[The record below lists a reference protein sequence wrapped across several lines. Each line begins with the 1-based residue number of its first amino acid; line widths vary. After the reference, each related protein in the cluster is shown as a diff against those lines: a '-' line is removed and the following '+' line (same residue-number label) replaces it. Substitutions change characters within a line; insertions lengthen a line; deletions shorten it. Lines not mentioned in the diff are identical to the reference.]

1 MKLIKL
7 STLFSSTALALL
19 LASHAHAVDSL
30 RIGIEAAYPPFAS
43 KTGSGEIVGFD
54 YDIGNALC
62 AQMQVKC
69 QWVEQEFD
77 GLIPSLKV
85 RKIDA
90 ILSSLTISEERKK
103 SVDFTNRYYQAAGR
117 IVMKEGADLGPHF
130 SGLAAKRVGVQRAG
144 IHDRFATEI
153 LAPIG
158 AQVIRYASLN
168 EAYLDLIAGRL
179 DAVQGND
186 VAVQIGFL
194 DTPNGK
200 GYAFAGETLR
210 DPKYF
215 GDGVGIAVRK
225 GDRALAERFN
235 QALLAI
241 RENGEYNAI
250 HDHYFKFDIYG
261 E

>member
-1 MKLIKL
+1 MKIKKL
-7 STLFSSTALALL
+7 SVLLSSSALALL
-19 LASHAHAVDSL
+19 IASHACAADSL

-43 KTGSGEIVGFD
+43 KTDKGEIVGFD

-85 RKIDA
+85 KKVDA
-90 ILSSLTISEERKK
+90 IISSLTISEERKK
-103 SVDFTNRYYQAAGR
+103 SVDFTNRYYQSAGR
-117 IVMKEGADLGPHF
+117 LVMREGSNLGTNF
-130 SGLAAKRVGVQRAG
+130 SGLSGKRVGVQRAG
-144 IHDRFATEI
+144 IHDRFATEV
-153 LAPIG
+153 LAPLG
-158 AQVIRYASLN
+158 AQVVRYASLN

-179 DAVQGND
+179 EAVQGDD
-186 VAVQIGFL
+186 VAIQMGFL

-200 GYAFAGETLR
+200 GYAFAGEPLR

-225 GDRALAERFN
+225 GDKALAERFN
-235 QALLAI
+235 SALAVI
-241 RENGEYNAI
+241 RANGVYKDVQ
-250 HDHYFKFDIYG
+250 DHYFKFDIYG

>member
-1 MKLIKL
+1 MIIKKL
-7 STLFSSTALALL
+7 STLFSSSALALL
-19 LASHAHAVDSL
+19 LASQALAADSL

-43 KTGSGEIVGFD
+43 KTDTGEIVGFD

-90 ILSSLTISEERKK
+90 IISSMTISEERKK
-103 SVDFTNRYYQAAGR
+103 SVDFTNRYYLSNGR
-117 IVMKEGADLGPHF
+117 IVMNEGADLGTDF
-130 SGLAAKRVGVQRAG
+130 SGLAGKRVGVQRAG

-158 AQVIRYASLN
+158 AQIIRYASLN

-179 DAVQGND
+179 DAVQGDD
-186 VAVQIGFL
+186 VAVRIGFL

-200 GYAFAGETLR
+200 GYAFAGKPLQE
-210 DPKYF
+210 PKYF

-225 GDRALAERFN
+225 GDKVLAERFN
-235 QALLAI
+235 QALTAI
-241 RENGEYNAI
+241 RANGEYKAI
-250 HDHYFKFDIYG
+250 QDHYFKFDIYG

>member
-1 MKLIKL
+1 MKIKKL
-7 STLFSSTALALL
+7 SILFSSSTFALF
-19 LASHAHAVDSL
+19 LASHAGAADSL

-43 KTGSGEIVGFD
+43 KTGNGEIVGFD

-117 IVMKEGADLGPHF
+117 IVMKEGADLGTHF
-130 SGLAAKRVGVQRAG
+130 SGLAGKRVGVQRAG
-144 IHDRFATEI
+144 IHDRFATEV
-153 LAPIG
+153 LAPTG

-179 DAVQGND
+179 DAVQGDD

-194 DTPNGK
+194 DTPDGK
-200 GYAFAGETLR
+200 GYAFAGEPLR
-210 DPKYF
+210 TPKYF

-225 GDRALAERFN
+225 GDKGLADRFN
-235 QALLAI
+235 QALSAI
-241 RENGEYNAI
+241 RANGEYKAI
-250 HDHYFKFDIYG
+250 QDHYFKFDIYG